1 MPVRTGHVHPL
12 FADLKGHFGNTL
24 FSGGGGAPQGST
36 KGYENR
42 GTRLATGV
50 GPESL
55 PEWKDQNLTVEVW
68 YHKKDKIEFE
78 MRPGTKRDSRYQKV
92 KKKVH
97 SLAAKA
103 SITAAGAQH
112 AANTALDQ
120 QSAADH
126 QQALADAE
134 KVVANL
140 KKVVSLDP
148 QKAAGAAVLAQHLTE
163 ADSNLDSAMQIDAA
177 GGAAPPSG
185 GSQSSASQSFAAASA
200 TSASTSKSMG
210 EGEDESEDDDDDD
223 DEEEE
228 EEGESE
234 SEEGDDELDLVKG
247 RDFMVLHTA
256 TSDKFN
262 AFLAKNTATS
272 DKFNAFLAKH
282 WSSLIQDG
290 FPVGQGLVEEA
301 ARRFQVYK
309 DTAKAKPTP
318 GSSKKKRPLKRRKQD
333 DEGSSKKQRV
343 SEKSMGS
350 NTSQMV
356 GISQGNAADRVS
368 VVPVVYGKGL
378 NPDPPALTDKFV
390 RGDFVKMIVD
400 PKHQN
405 ALFVFNENM
414 EDAASKSNG
423 GGTAKIRQYVQAPPK
438 NGGRAIGM
446 PTGYWPGETGGF
458 TTLDVFEADCTE
470 WGYNSILRVLRDNPQ
485 IEFVYYACKSVE
497 KLDLL
502 GTDTFTVDPRALQV
516 ISLMLQSV
524 PHDLATAPWSQA
536 QLDDERDR
544 LIQRAKA
551 KKPPS
556 APPAEVPTE
565 INEAE
570 AFREEERKKLR
581 EQHLDFTV
589 DQIEKEAERRWTA
602 LTNARKKQRVSKTGE
617 GSSSGNT
624 EGVCQKQPRV
634 LAQVPTEIN
643 EAEAFREEV
652 HKKLREQ
659 WADVAVDNF
668 EDFEKEAERR
678 WTALTNARKKQRV
691 SKTGEGSSSGDTE
704 GVCQKQR
711 STLKNITLSDGRK
724 LSMDQTIKAIC
735 KWLDKGNDELARVY
749 DVSKT
754 VWCEEV
760 SKGSRRQRSW
770 WCWNVQ
776 ACKKKKLPNATKAV
790 ECMQKLLDKDCYAEI
805 GRSPEEFLD

>member
-1 MPVRTGHVHPL
+1 
-12 FADLKGHFGNTL
+12 
-24 FSGGGGAPQGST
+24 
-36 KGYENR
+36 
-42 GTRLATGV
+42 
-50 GPESL
+50 
-55 PEWKDQNLTVEVW
+55 
-68 YHKKDKIEFE
+68 
-78 MRPGTKRDSRYQKV
+78 
-92 KKKVH
+92 
-97 SLAAKA
+97 
-103 SITAAGAQH
+103 
-112 AANTALDQ
+112 
-120 QSAADH
+120 
-126 QQALADAE
+126 
-134 KVVANL
+134 
-140 KKVVSLDP
+140 
-148 QKAAGAAVLAQHLTE
+148 
-163 ADSNLDSAMQIDAA
+163 
-177 GGAAPPSG
+177 
-185 GSQSSASQSFAAASA
+185 
-200 TSASTSKSMG
+200 
-210 EGEDESEDDDDDD
+210 
-223 DEEEE
+223 
-228 EEGESE
+228 
-234 SEEGDDELDLVKG
+234 
-247 RDFMVLHTA
+247 
-256 TSDKFN
+256 
-262 AFLAKNTATS
+262 
-272 DKFNAFLAKH
+272 
-282 WSSLIQDG
+282 
-290 FPVGQGLVEEA
+290 
-301 ARRFQVYK
+301 
-309 DTAKAKPTP
+309 
-318 GSSKKKRPLKRRKQD
+318 
-333 DEGSSKKQRV
+333 
-343 SEKSMGS
+343 
-350 NTSQMV
+350 
-356 GISQGNAADRVS
+356 
-368 VVPVVYGKGL
+368 
-378 NPDPPALTDKFV
+378 
-390 RGDFVKMIVD
+390 
-400 PKHQN
+400 
-405 ALFVFNENM
+405 
-414 EDAASKSNG
+414 
-423 GGTAKIRQYVQAPPK
+423 
-438 NGGRAIGM
+438 M

-617 GSSSGNT
+617 GSSSG
-624 EGVCQKQPRV
+624 
-634 LAQVPTEIN
+634 
-643 EAEAFREEV
+643 
-652 HKKLREQ
+652 
-659 WADVAVDNF
+659 
-668 EDFEKEAERR
+668 
-678 WTALTNARKKQRV
+678 
-691 SKTGEGSSSGDTE
+691 DTE